1 MFKLKI
7 NNIIFK
13 NSNNNNEYQLLAN
26 NIQPHFT
33 AGLIIDGQPSIH
45 VTYLY
50 LSNPTISKEQLFD
63 EYWNFREKHWFQLPA
78 KIIKQY
84 HLALKY
90 Q

>member
-1 MFKLKI
+1 MSTIKI

-13 NSNNNNEYQLLAN
+13 TSTNNNEYQLLAN
-26 NIQPHFT
+26 AIQPHFT
-33 AGLIIDGQPSIH
+33 AGLIIDVQPSVHI
-45 VTYLY
+45 TYLY

-63 EYWNFREKHWFQLPA
+63 EYWNFREKHWFQLPD
-78 KIIKQY
+78 KITKQY